1 MPRAALPRMRR
12 YDAIVIGGGPAGL
25 AGALYLARFRRSV
38 LVVDEGHG
46 RAARI
51 PCSHNVAGFPD
62 GVAGGRLVA
71 AMREQAAR
79 HGAEFAPGR
88 VRTLARDGDGG
99 FEVAWGR
106 RRAGARSVLLAT
118 GASDRAPPMPY
129 LADALRRGAL
139 RYCPVCDGYEARGRR
154 VGVLADGEHGAR
166 EALYLRHFSPHVTLF
181 GLHGALELAPAT
193 RRALARTGIAR
204 VEAPLDSLR
213 LWKGAVIAR
222 HGTGQ
227 TACDTIYC
235 ALGMVVHSELA
246 TALGARHD
254 ADGFLLADR
263 HQRTS
268 VPGLYAAGDVV
279 QGLNQIGVATGG
291 AAIAASAMHRAL
303 GTGLD
308 A

>member
-1 MPRAALPRMRR
+1 MRR

-38 LVVDEGHG
+38 LVVDEGRG
-46 RAARI
+46 RAASI
-51 PCSHNVAGFPD
+51 PCCHNQAGFSG

-71 AMREQAAR
+71 AMREQAGS
-79 HGAEFAPGR
+79 HGVEFAPGR
-88 VRTLARDGDGG
+88 VRTLAQDGTGG
-99 FEVAWGR
+99 FEVAWNR
-106 RRAGARSVLLAT
+106 QSAGARSVLIAT
-118 GASDRAPPMPY
+118 GASDRPPPMPY
-129 LADALRRGAL
+129 LADALRRGTL
-139 RYCPVCDGYEARGRR
+139 RYCPVCDGYEASGQRI
-154 VGVLADGEHGAR
+154 GVLADGEHGAR
-166 EALYLRHFSPHVTLF
+166 EALYLRHFSPRVTLF
-181 GLHGALELAPAT
+181 GVHGPLALKPAT
-193 RRALARTGIAR
+193 RRALVRAGIVR

-213 LWKGAVIAR
+213 LWKGAVTVR

-227 TACDTIYC
+227 TACDTVYC

-254 ADGFLLADR
+254 ADGSLVTDR

-268 VPGLYAAGDVV
+268 IAGLYAAGDVV
-279 QGLNQIGVATGG
+279 RGLNQISVATGG

-303 GTGLD
+303 AREGG